1 MTIKNRKTTNNL
13 HSIESKKTSNYN
25 FINKGEEDMS
35 EYANGNQ
42 TNHRLVMI
50 MEKLN
55 KYGRVDVQEIA
66 QELDVSTAT
75 IRRDF
80 NELEK
85 QGHLRRVHGGAVLSN
100 VSTTFEYLYHA
111 KVALRM
117 DEKKRIAL
125 QAAEEIQ
132 DGDAIFLDS
141 GTTTYQIAM
150 CLADKKEL
158 TVITYDMSIATVLN
172 NHPSMQVILTG
183 GMVRQGY
190 NVLVGSITEN
200 FIRNMMVDKVFLSA
214 DAIHTAFG
222 ISNANYVESGIKALL
237 VKAGKKVILVAD
249 HTKFDKIAV
258 SKFCNLSEIDMC
270 ITDNEISR
278 SMAESIRESGVE
290 IKCV

>member
-1 MTIKNRKTTNNL
+1 
-13 HSIESKKTSNYN
+13 
-25 FINKGEEDMS
+25 MS
-35 EYANGNQ
+35 EYENGNQ
-42 TNHRLVMI
+42 NNHRLVMI

-75 IRRDF
+75 IRRYF

-85 QGHLRRVHGGAVLSN
+85 QGRLRRVHGGAVLSN

-117 DEKKRIAL
+117 DEKKRIAI
-125 QAAEEIQ
+125 QAAEE
-132 DGDAIFLDS
+132 
-141 GTTTYQIAM
+141 TTTYQIAM
-150 CLADKKEL
+150 CLSDKKEL

-172 NHPSMQVILTG
+172 NHPSIQVILTG

-214 DAIHTAFG
+214 DAIHTDFG

-258 SKFCNLSEIDMC
+258 SKFCSLSEIDMC

-278 SMAESIRESGVE
+278 SMAESIRGSGVE

>member
-1 MTIKNRKTTNNL
+1 
-13 HSIESKKTSNYN
+13 
-25 FINKGEEDMS
+25 MS
-35 EYANGNQ
+35 EYENGNQ
-42 TNHRLVMI
+42 NNHRLVMI

-75 IRRDF
+75 IRRYF

-85 QGHLRRVHGGAVLSN
+85 QGRLRRVHGGAVLST

-117 DEKKRIAL
+117 DEKKRIAI

-150 CLADKKEL
+150 CLSDKKEL

-172 NHPSMQVILTG
+172 NHPSIQVILTG

-214 DAIHTAFG
+214 DAIHTDFG

-258 SKFCNLSEIDMC
+258 SKFCSLSEIDMC

-278 SMAESIRESGVE
+278 SMAESIRGSGVE